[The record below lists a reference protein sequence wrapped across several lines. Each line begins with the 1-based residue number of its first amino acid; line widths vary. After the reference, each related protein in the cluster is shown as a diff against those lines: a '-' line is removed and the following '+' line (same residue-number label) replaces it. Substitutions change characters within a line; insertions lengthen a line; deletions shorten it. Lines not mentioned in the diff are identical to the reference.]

1 MGRAP
6 EPTGNEFFWG
16 SRPGL
21 DILEKVLR
29 FFAHSYA
36 GLCHVKLNAAREIL
50 TVLKDLQSYLWAL
63 AWSSKEVCNF
73 LTSEPL
79 VSERT
84 LLYLKVSRL
93 HRLVLR

>member
-6 EPTGNEFFWG
+6 EPTGNEFFGG

-21 DILEKVLR
+21 DILEKVLL
-29 FFAHSYA
+29 FFAQSYA

-50 TVLKDLQSYLWAL
+50 TVLKDLQSCLWA
-63 AWSSKEVCNF
+63 SKDVCDY
-73 LTSEPL
+73 LTSDAQ

-84 LLYLKVSRL
+84 LLSLKVYSL
-93 HRLVLR
+93 HRLVLRY